1 MVKKG
6 PKNTAEEVIT
16 LDTIENKRLHEL
28 AIDQGV
34 SAGQLKCKLI

>member
-6 PKNTAEEVIT
+6 SKNTADEVVT
-16 LDTIENKRLHEL
+16 LDTIENRRLLEL

-34 SAGQLKCKLI
+34 SASLLNLN

>member
-6 PKNTAEEVIT
+6 SKNTADEVVT
-16 LDTIENKRLHEL
+16 LDSIENKRLHEL

-34 SAGQLKCKLI
+34 SANLLSLK